1 MTEKQIRDLVRSTIK
16 SDTSELLNKSQV
28 EKIAKEEASKAIKDV
43 LTQKD
48 VKDIVRKMIIA
59 QYKYLWEKSS
69 FFINQ
74 I

>member
-1 MTEKQIRDLVRSTIK
+1 MTEKEVRDIVKGVIK
-16 SDTSELLNKSQV
+16 SEVSDFLKKPQI
-28 EKIAKEEASKAIKDV
+28 EKIAKEEASKVMKDV